1 MPIKYRKQAQKAVDQ
16 YQGTAW
22 LLYAFAV
29 LFFIP
34 VLVNLIS
41 GAFINTLLSAGA
53 FLGMLI
59 AAFWMSLGLKN
70 KRQSIKDNRRLKQQI
85 PMLFLSACTLG
96 VVNALAAWFL
106 TDYGFLASI
115 GLGVASCIGAMM
127 WYGLDHVVPQS
138 FSDIED
144 EEQKMVLINA
154 EQAVFNIR
162 NSIGQFSNQELT
174 GHLQRIASTTQDI
187 LSHLTEHPKKINK
200 AQRFL
205 HHYLT
210 ATESVISRYGVTHDK
225 VEDKK
230 LEQNFKQVLQN
241 IESVFKKQH
250 HKLIEQDVFDLD
262 VDIEVLNTLLEKQGI
277 K

>member
-1 MPIKYRKQAQKAVDQ
+1 MPVKYRKQAQKAVDQ

-34 VLVNLIS
+34 VLVKLIS
-41 GAFINTLLSAGA
+41 GDFFNMLLSAAA
-53 FLGMLI
+53 FVGMLI
-59 AAFWMSLGLKN
+59 VAFWMSLGLKN
-70 KRQSIKDNRRLKQQI
+70 KRQAIKDKRIFKQQV
-85 PMLFLSACTLG
+85 PMMFLSACTLG
-96 VVNALAAWFL
+96 VVNGLAAWFL
-106 TDYGFLASI
+106 TGYGLFASI
-115 GLGVASCIGAMM
+115 GLGAAASLGAML
-127 WYGLDHVVPQS
+127 WYGLDHVVPKS
-138 FSDIED
+138 FSEIDD
-144 EEQKMVLINA
+144 DEQKQVLINA
-154 EQAVFNIR
+154 EQAVINIR
-162 NSIGQFSNQELT
+162 SSISQFSNAELT

-187 LSHLTEHPKKINK
+187 LGHLTAHPKKINK

-210 ATESVISRYGVTHDK
+210 ATESVISRYGQTHDK
-225 VEDKK
+225 VENKK